1 LFIVW
6 LLGWLKQPS
15 ANIEFLAIQN
25 CFILLEILIKFSDVV
40 NIATTHTSLQLLFNK
55 ITLTFVY
62 LYQNVRFLIHFVEL
76 SLLETFNNKGKSD
89 IFETDQ
95 SFQIVDGL
103 NLFLQTFRLPEIEV
117 NVRNQQQIKLPNLS
131 QFEVFVKL

>member
-1 LFIVW
+1 MFIVW